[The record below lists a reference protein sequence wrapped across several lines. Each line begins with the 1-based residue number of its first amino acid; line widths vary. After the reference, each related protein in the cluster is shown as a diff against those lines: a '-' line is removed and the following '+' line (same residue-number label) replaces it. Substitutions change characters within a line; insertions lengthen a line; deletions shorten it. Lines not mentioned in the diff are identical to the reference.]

1 MKTDKNFKISIETK
15 RMMALFKFKDQHDR
29 GAFRKSM
36 VEAQAASEKM
46 DRENKKGKSDGE

>member
-1 MKTDKNFKISIETK
+1 MKTDKNFKISKQTK

-36 VEAQAASEKM
+36 VEAQAASEKI